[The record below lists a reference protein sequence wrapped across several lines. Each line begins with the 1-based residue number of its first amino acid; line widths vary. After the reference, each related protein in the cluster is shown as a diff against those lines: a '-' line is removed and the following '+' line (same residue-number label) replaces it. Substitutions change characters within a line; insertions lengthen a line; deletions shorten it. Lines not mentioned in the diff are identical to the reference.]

1 MHADSDWHAVEG
13 VLSKDMATVG
23 EYLQTWMLKRSTT
36 KTVSAVFLNNKE
48 VKRELKVN
56 HNDETLPF
64 CSEPKCLGP
73 RSSVSRSLTYR
84 RHLESLGK
92 KLTSRVALLRRL
104 AGSSCGVGATMFR
117 TATLALAD
125 STAEYGTAHLSGAAV
140 LTPAS
145 MTPHHD
151 ALIIVTGCLRPSP
164 ADNLPILAGI

>member
-104 AGSSCGVGATMFR
+104 AGSGWGNNVANSHLSTGP
-117 TATLALAD
+117 LNKQSSAL
-125 STAEYGTAHLSGAAV
+125 LSGALV
-140 LTPAS
+140 LTCIS
-145 MTPHHD
+145 
-151 ALIIVTGCLRPSP
+151 LILSDGGS
-164 ADNLPILAGI
+164 G